1 MAAGRV
7 PGSKNKRTIDG
18 GILARDILEQGPG
31 DLEAPDPNPVKEKLK
46 EQARKGVG
54 SQEGL
59 LPAQVFV
66 SLCDRAYGKPVDR
79 VKMNVRGSAY
89 AGESTDALVKRGE
102 LIVAAL
108 RGTKAKD

>member
-1 MAAGRV
+1 MGRIA
-7 PGSKNKRTIDG
+7 GSKNKRTIDG

-31 DLEAPDPNPVKEKLK
+31 DLEAEDPNPVKQKLK
-46 EQARKGVG
+46 EQARAGVG

-79 VKMNVRGSAY
+79 IKMTTGNKAY
-89 AGESTDALVKRGE
+89 EGKSTDDLAKEAE
-102 LIVAAL
+102 LIAAAL
-108 RGTKAKD
+108 RGSKKE